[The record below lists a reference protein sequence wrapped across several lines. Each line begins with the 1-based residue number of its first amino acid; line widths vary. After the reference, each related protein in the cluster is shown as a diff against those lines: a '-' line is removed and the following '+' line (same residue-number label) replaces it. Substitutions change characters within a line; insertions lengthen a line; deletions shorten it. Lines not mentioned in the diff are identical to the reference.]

1 MRETCYRG
9 RLLRD
14 EQRSPDLAVRP
25 ALREDGQHLDLAGA
39 QAKTREFV
47 LCRVRCRSRRRV
59 GLLPLHWLVERGAS
73 PGSQGTDQLDQRL
86 RAYPGG
92 GVMGTAQRRGS
103 FRSDGD
109 TNGTRGL
116 SEQGLRQPEAKM
128 YRPHSIPPASATSTT
143 ARQAARSGRSCIRDI
158 SEAPG
163 HTDTTPWVGILVRG
177 HEQHRAACRAHE
189 GSRQIERTAVGQVSL
204 DSAHRPGAFRPVSEP
219 VATGDSRHSRSR
231 PATWER
237 SVLGRWRASGLA
249 TTWGPRTRPAGSRC
263 S

>member
-158 SEAPG
+158 SEAPSARAYR
-163 HTDTTPWVGILVRG
+163 HHAVGRNPCAWP
-177 HEQHRAACRAHE
+177 RAAPCCVSCSRGIKANRANS
-189 GSRQIERTAVGQVSL
+189 G
-204 DSAHRPGAFRPVSEP
+204 RPSIA
-219 VATGDSRHSRSR
+219 
-231 PATWER
+231 
-237 SVLGRWRASGLA
+237 
-249 TTWGPRTRPAGSRC
+249 
-263 S
+263 